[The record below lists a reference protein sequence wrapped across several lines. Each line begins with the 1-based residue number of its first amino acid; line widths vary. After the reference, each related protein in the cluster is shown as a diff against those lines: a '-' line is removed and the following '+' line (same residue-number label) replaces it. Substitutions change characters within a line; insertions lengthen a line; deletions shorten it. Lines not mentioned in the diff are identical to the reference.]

1 MKCILPRYWAF
12 LSLCA
17 VFVASGARAQ
27 PFAVTFVI
35 DLRPEIA
42 AGRFHPETDK
52 AGVRS
57 GVAPLSWGETL
68 LAVDPDGDGLY
79 EAKATYARAPFGG
92 QAVTY
97 KYKIDRPDRPNEGW
111 EDGHNRQHFLS
122 EAPQQT
128 VSRVF
133 NAPPDPF
140 KISRAGTIRRHPAF
154 ASKHLAPRD
163 VQVYLPP
170 GYDREPR
177 RRYPV
182 LYLHDGQ
189 NLFDA
194 GEQGMEWQADETAEA
209 LISSGRIEPVIL
221 VAVHNTEARTDEY
234 TPRQVERKL
243 ADGTV
248 RTAGGKAP
256 LYARFLT
263 EELKPFI
270 DRTYRTRRGAAD
282 TAVGGASFGGLVSLW
297 LALEQ
302 PKTFGA
308 ALAVSPA
315 AIWDDDALVHQ
326 VEALRA
332 KPKLRVWV
340 DLGTAEGD
348 DYVASVHRLRDAL
361 QKKGWKSGADF
372 SYVEQEGGGHDEISW
387 ASRFEGMLVF
397 LYGTGKR

>member
-1 MKCILPRYWAF
+1 MKCTFPRLFPLLA
-12 LSLCA
+12 LCA
-17 VFVASGARAQ
+17 LTLTSTARAQ
-27 PFAVTFVI
+27 PFAVTFVL

-52 AGVRS
+52 AGVRG
-57 GVAPLSWGETL
+57 GVVPLSWQETL
-68 LAVDPDGDGLY
+68 LASDPDGDGLY
-79 EAKATYARAPFGG
+79 EVVATYVRAPFGG

-97 KYKIDRPDRPNEGW
+97 KYKIERPDHPYDGW
-111 EDGHNRQHFLS
+111 EEGRTRQLFLRS
-122 EAPQQT
+122 ATQT

-133 NAPPDPF
+133 DSPPEP
-140 KISRAGTIRRHPAF
+140 IVLSRVGTIRRHPAF
-154 ASKHLAPRD
+154 PSKHLAPRD

-189 NLFDA
+189 NVFDGA
-194 GEQGMEWQADETAEA
+194 ERGMEWQVDETAED
-209 LISSGRIEPVIL
+209 LISAGRIAPVIF

-243 ADGTV
+243 PDGTIQKE
-248 RTAGGKAP
+248 GGKAP
-256 LYARFLT
+256 LYSRFLI

-270 DRTYRTRRGAAD
+270 DRTYRTRRSAAD

-297 LALEQ
+297 LALEH
-302 PKTFGA
+302 PKVFGA

-315 AIWDDDALVHQ
+315 AVWDDDALVRQ
-326 VEALRA
+326 AEALRN
-332 KPKLRVWV
+332 KPRIRVWV
-340 DLGTAEGD
+340 DVGNREGD
-348 DYVASVHRLRDAL
+348 DYVAAVHRLRETL
-361 QKKGWKSGADF
+361 QKKGWKEGSDLRF
-372 SYVEQEGGGHDEISW
+372 VEQEGGQHDEISW
-387 ASRFEGMLVF
+387 ASRVEGMLLF